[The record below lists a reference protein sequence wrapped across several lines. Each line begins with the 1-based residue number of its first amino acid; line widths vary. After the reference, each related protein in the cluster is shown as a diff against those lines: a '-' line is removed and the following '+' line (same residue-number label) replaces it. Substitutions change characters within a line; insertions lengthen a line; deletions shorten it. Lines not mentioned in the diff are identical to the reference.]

1 MINHPA
7 NSSTSMALKASF
19 VYELTNHNP
28 PEDVREYLLQRVE
41 YLSSDFNGD
50 FDEYIDAKRA
60 DAEVNMTSMLLDRT
74 SNVRSS

>member
-1 MINHPA
+1 MSNHPA
-7 NSSTSMALKASF
+7 NSSTFMALKASF
-19 VYELTNHNP
+19 LYELTNHNP
-28 PEDVREYLLQRVE
+28 PKDVREYLLQRVE

-60 DAEVNMTSMLLDRT
+60 DAEVNMTSILLDRT